1 MSNSFSLWACVAVGL
16 FELALGALGYASY
29 RNTGKLLS
37 TGEGVAHGHT
47 VIEQT
52 ELVEDLLADAEAHE
66 CKYVLTG
73 DRHQLELC
81 RASLERLDRAR
92 ARLDALTHDEPEEHH
107 NVEELAGPLDRKEKE
122 LEDVIRL
129 RGEGDFDAARARL
142 VQDEAREGRDEV
154 ARVTA
159 TLKEAEQKVLGRRQA
174 EASITAD
181 ETRGTIIVG
190 NGLLLAVLSLGGVA
204 LFGEARGRRLGEQRY
219 RRLVELCP
227 DAILIVRG
235 GRVVF
240 ANSAC
245 FKLLGAT
252 EQQLVGRS
260 PDDLIHPDSRPA
272 VRSRIDEAV
281 ATGRPSSA
289 PLEAKVM
296 TLQGTPLDVEVAVS
310 PFAEQGGTAAQVV
323 LHDVTERKRLEARFF
338 RAQRL
343 ESLGTLAGG
352 IAHDLNNVL
361 TPILMGLKL
370 LQKDRTAAQRQELLS
385 TALASAERGAEM
397 VRQLLSFA
405 GGVEGP
411 REPLHLKP
419 VVREVQTLLTHTLPK
434 SVRIRVDLPP
444 DLWLVAGDQTQLT
457 QVLLNLCV
465 NARDAMPQGGT
476 LTLSAA
482 NAHVGEQLARN
493 NDGARPGPHVLL
505 IVSDT
510 GTGIAPEILDKI
522 FNPFFTTKEQGK
534 GTGLGLSTVLGIVRS
549 HGGFVNVASE
559 VGQGSRFSVY
569 LPALE
574 QFAATPVPEDRTDL
588 PRGQGELILVIDDEE
603 PILLMARAMLETHG
617 YRTLTASRGAEG
629 IELYRKSGEVRAV
642 ILDMMMP
649 GLDGPA
655 TMRKILEINP
665 KARIIAASGLK
676 ATGRVAEAVAE
687 GARAFLQKPYTDEQL
702 LWALAEILR
711 SSGEHVPAPPA

>member
-1 MSNSFSLWACVAVGL
+1 MKNSFSLWACVAVGL
-16 FELALGALGYASY
+16 VEMALGALAFVSY
-29 RNTGKLLS
+29 RNTGKLVAAAD
-37 TGEGVAHGHT
+37 GVARGHT

-52 ELVEDLLADAEAHE
+52 DRVQELLAAAQAHE
-66 CKYVLTG
+66 YGYVITG
-73 DRHQLELC
+73 DKRRLERY
-81 RASLERLDRAR
+81 RASLDGMDEAQRQ
-92 ARLDALTHDEPEEHH
+92 LDALSRDDPEERQH
-107 NVEELAGPLDRKEKE
+107 VEALAALLDSKRKQMDD
-122 LEDVIRL
+122 LVRL
-129 RGEGDFDAARARL
+129 RGAGDFEAARAL
-142 VQDEAREGRDEV
+142 VVKSEEEGRDEFL
-154 ARVTA
+154 RVTA
-159 TLKEAEQKVLGRRQA
+159 GLKAAEQKVLGRRQD
-174 EASITAD
+174 EAALTAD
-181 ETRGTIIVG
+181 EARGTIIVG
-190 NGLLLAVLSLGGVA
+190 NGLLLAVLSLGGIA
-204 LFGEARGRRLGEQRY
+204 LFGEARGRRLGEERY

-227 DAILIVRG
+227 DAILIARG

-240 ANSAC
+240 ANGAC
-245 FKLLGAT
+245 LKLLGAR
-252 EQQLVGRS
+252 EDQLVGQS
-260 PDDLIHPDSRPA
+260 PYDLLHPDSRGA
-272 VRSRIDEAV
+272 VRARLDQVV
-281 ATGRPSSA
+281 ATGRQSSR
-289 PLEAKVM
+289 LEAKVM
-296 TLQGTPLDVEVAVS
+296 ARQGDPVDVEVAAS
-310 PFAEQGGTAAQVV
+310 PFAEHGGTAVQLV
-323 LHDVTERKRLEARFF
+323 LHDVTERKRMEARFF

-361 TPILMGLKL
+361 TPILMALKL
-370 LQKDRTAAQRQELLS
+370 LQKDRSAAQRQELLT
-385 TALASAERGAEM
+385 TARASAERGAEM

-419 VVREVQTLLTHTLPK
+419 VVREVQGLLTHTLPK

-444 DLWLVAGDQTQLT
+444 ELWLVAGDQTQLA

-465 NARDAMPQGGT
+465 NARDAMPEGGT
-476 LTLSAA
+476 LTVSAA
-482 NAHVGEQLARN
+482 NVTVSEELARS
-493 NDGARPGPHVLL
+493 NDGARPGPHVVLT
-505 IVSDT
+505 VTDT
-510 GTGIAPEILDKI
+510 GTGIAPEVLDKI
-522 FNPFFTTKEQGK
+522 FYPFFTTKEQGK

-549 HGGFVNVASE
+549 HGGFVNVYSE
-559 VGQGSRFSVY
+559 VGKGSRFSVY

-574 QFAATPVPEDRTDL
+574 RHAATPVPEDRSDL

-603 PILLMARAMLETHG
+603 PILLTARATLETHG

-702 LWALAEILR
+702 LYALAEILR
-711 SSGEHVPAPPA
+711 TSGEQIVAPPA

>member
-1 MSNSFSLWACVAVGL
+1 M
-16 FELALGALGYASY
+16 
-29 RNTGKLLS
+29 
-37 TGEGVAHGHT
+37 GE
-47 VIEQT
+47 E
-52 ELVEDLLADAEAHE
+52 
-66 CKYVLTG
+66 
-73 DRHQLELC
+73 
-81 RASLERLDRAR
+81 
-92 ARLDALTHDEPEEHH
+92 
-107 NVEELAGPLDRKEKE
+107 
-122 LEDVIRL
+122 
-129 RGEGDFDAARARL
+129 
-142 VQDEAREGRDEV
+142 
-154 ARVTA
+154 
-159 TLKEAEQKVLGRRQA
+159 
-174 EASITAD
+174 
-181 ETRGTIIVG
+181 
-190 NGLLLAVLSLGGVA
+190 
-204 LFGEARGRRLGEQRY
+204 RY

-240 ANSAC
+240 ANGAC
-245 FKLLGAT
+245 LKLVGAT
-252 EQQLVGRS
+252 EEQLVGRS
-260 PDDLIHPDSRPA
+260 PFDIIQPDSRSA
-272 VRSRIDEAV
+272 VRARLQEVVASSRP
-281 ATGRPSSA
+281 TTS
-289 PLEAKVM
+289 PLEAKV
-296 TLQGTPLDVEVAVS
+296 TARQGGPVDVEVAAS
-310 PFAEQGGTAAQVV
+310 PFADQGGTAVQVV

-338 RAQRL
+338 RTQRL
-343 ESLGTLAGG
+343 ESLGMLAGG

-361 TPILMGLKL
+361 TPILMAVKL
-370 LQKDRTAAQRQELLS
+370 LQKDRSPAQRQELLT
-385 TALASAERGAEM
+385 TAQTSAERGAEM

-419 VVREVQTLLTHTLPK
+419 VVREVQTLMTHTLPK

-444 DLWLVAGDQTQLT
+444 DLWLVAGDQTQLA

-465 NARDAMPQGGT
+465 NARDAMPQGGA
-476 LTLSAA
+476 LTISAA
-482 NAHVGEQLARN
+482 NTTVSEELARN
-493 NDGARPGPHVLL
+493 NDGARPGPHVVLA
-505 IVSDT
+505 VTDT
-510 GTGIAPEILDKI
+510 GTGITPDVLDKI

-549 HGGFVNVASE
+549 HGGFVNVYSE
-559 VGQGSRFSVY
+559 LGKGSRFAVY

-574 QFAATPVPEDRTDL
+574 RHAATPVPEDRTDL

-603 PILLMARAMLETHG
+603 PILLTARAMLESHG
-617 YRTLTASRGAEG
+617 YRTMTAARGAEG
-629 IELYRKSGEVRAV
+629 IELYRRSGEVRAV

-711 SSGEHVPAPPA
+711 SSGEHVPAPPT